1 MNPYTQCV
9 RKGILVCT
17 EVRVYGL
24 YNEQYTSI
32 SLYYCILL
40 CVDYH
45 LTEGT
50 GWNVH

>member
-1 MNPYTQCV
+1 MYVKVHKVYWCV
-9 RKGILVCT
+9 T